1 MKVQAY
7 FLPILKTHIK
17 TFPETTPLISLFT
30 LNIIY
35 SEYLLFLNKVTC
47 ELLSYQGYF
56 DYWRSHKTHISL

>member
-7 FLPILKTHIK
+7 FLPILKTQVKI
-17 TFPETTPLISLFT
+17 FPETTPLISLFT

-56 DYWRSHKTHISL
+56 D